1 VLERKE
7 DGRVQECNAGHAP
20 HGQPAGSVQAEEGSG
35 GLSRACVARDQD
47 DVGVCVCTRVA
58 VAALVKRAWHLE
70 WRTGTHIV
78 QFVDQCGAEAEDGL
92 GLLDDIDTL
101 VGRQEGAGVC
111 LGQVLLERFLDVGAV
126 VGTSKMP
133 EGESAL
139 LELGLVCV
147 VNGSAGCLGPESCV
161 GGEELC
167 TNPAPTTED
176 CHVETP
182 RIRDEDPG
190 FLANCTPNVCAE
202 GSNRI
207 SGVGG
212 QADLE
217 VSWAQAEE
225 EAEVCLEA
233 GRAGQAVWT
242 EGAQECGER
251 RRGSGGARR
260 VGEGVLGV
268 VGVDEEVGEE
278 GRGGSVIVWVDEV
291 GPGALEGQV
300 DVGKVQQA
308 CCVEGSIVGV
318 GRQAEGQARG
328 DEAVEGG
335 MEGAEGWSEWVVGVR

>member
-1 VLERKE
+1 V
-7 DGRVQECNAGHAP
+7 
-20 HGQPAGSVQAEEGSG
+20 
-35 GLSRACVARDQD
+35 
-47 DVGVCVCTRVA
+47 DVD
-58 VAALVKRAWHLE
+58 
-70 WRTGTHIV
+70 WRTCTHIV
-78 QFVDQCGAEAEDGL
+78 QFVDQCDAKAEDGL

-101 VGRQEGAGVC
+101 VGREEGAGVC
-111 LGQVLLERFLDVGAV
+111 LGQVLLEGFLDVDAI
-126 VGTSKMP
+126 VGTSKVP
-133 EGESAL
+133 ERESAV
-139 LELGLVCV
+139 LEFGLVCV
-147 VNGSAGCLGPESCV
+147 VASSPGPESSV

-167 TNPAPTTED
+167 SNPAPTAED

-182 RIRDEDPG
+182 RIRDQDPG
-190 FLANCTPNVCAE
+190 FLANCTPDVCTK
-202 GSNRI
+202 GSNGI
-207 SGVGG
+207 SGIGG

-225 EAEVCLEA
+225 EAEICLEA
-233 GRAGQAVWT
+233 GRAGQAVWA

-260 VGEGVLGV
+260 VSEGVMGV

-278 GRGGSVIVWVDEV
+278 GRGGSVVVWVDEV

-308 CCVEGSIVGV
+308 GCVEGGIVGV

-335 MEGAEGWSEWVVGVR
+335 VEGAGGRLERWVEGW